1 MNPFKPNVKSMKD
14 KKDFD
19 GLADVLRSGS
29 FALRQEAVKAL
40 EEIGS
45 DDSCE
50 PLASA
55 LQDKNKAVRK
65 AAAVALGT
73 LASKEAA
80 AYLVG
85 AMDDEEWNVRDAAVL
100 ALGRTGNSEVVIMP
114 LIRALSNLDWYSV
127 DSVAEALGC
136 LGDVRAVKPLVELLE
151 RNYIN
156 DVLLDSLGKIG
167 EAAVDPLVEVM
178 HRGNKHT
185 RSAAASALERIGTAS
200 VAQLI
205 ELSRDDTMR
214 KSVSEALCGIG
225 DSAVEPLVIA
235 LTDADVNIRKTALE
249 VLDKIGYAAS
259 CEHIIPLLSDDNVAV
274 RIKALEILD
283 RINDDSIEYLINTL
297 QDISPFV
304 REKAAKVLGNKKSPK
319 ALEALT
325 HALGDEYEFIRK
337 ESEQAINKIKNKGD
351 VTKKVKNPRNNNA
364 KFMLLLLLSGLL
376 IAYAAYTNY
385 VRIFLK

>member
-1 MNPFKPNVKSMKD
+1 
-14 KKDFD
+14 
-19 GLADVLRSGS
+19 
-29 FALRQEAVKAL
+29 
-40 EEIGS
+40 
-45 DDSCE
+45 
-50 PLASA
+50 
-55 LQDKNKAVRK
+55 
-65 AAAVALGT
+65 
-73 LASKEAA
+73 
-80 AYLVG
+80 
-85 AMDDEEWNVRDAAVL
+85 
-100 ALGRTGNSEVVIMP
+100 
-114 LIRALSNLDWYSV
+114 
-127 DSVAEALGC
+127 
-136 LGDVRAVKPLVELLE
+136 
-151 RNYIN
+151 
-156 DVLLDSLGKIG
+156 
-167 EAAVDPLVEVM
+167 
-178 HRGNKHT
+178 
-185 RSAAASALERIGTAS
+185 
-200 VAQLI
+200 
-205 ELSRDDTMR
+205 MR

>member
-167 EAAVDPLVEVM
+167 EAAVDPLVEVQPS
-178 HRGNKHT
+178 KEL
-185 RSAAASALERIGTAS
+185 AL
-200 VAQLI
+200 
-205 ELSRDDTMR
+205 
-214 KSVSEALCGIG
+214 
-225 DSAVEPLVIA
+225 P
-235 LTDADVNIRKTALE
+235 
-249 VLDKIGYAAS
+249 
-259 CEHIIPLLSDDNVAV
+259 P
-274 RIKALEILD
+274 
-283 RINDDSIEYLINTL
+283 
-297 QDISPFV
+297 
-304 REKAAKVLGNKKSPK
+304 
-319 ALEALT
+319 
-325 HALGDEYEFIRK
+325 
-337 ESEQAINKIKNKGD
+337 
-351 VTKKVKNPRNNNA
+351 
-364 KFMLLLLLSGLL
+364 
-376 IAYAAYTNY
+376 
-385 VRIFLK
+385 